1 MTVISLVEEI
11 NELERKIAA
20 SSAIDK
26 KTVALHVQRLNAAAC
41 LTAAPLAYVIGADQ
55 MFDDDLLFDNVP
67 V

>member
-11 NELERKIAA
+11 NELELKIAA

-26 KTVALHVQRLNAAAC
+26 KIVALHVQRLNAAAS
-41 LTAAPLAYVIGADQ
+41 LITAPSAYVMGEGQA
-55 MFDDDLLFDNVP
+55 FDDDLLFDNVP